1 MNKFIV
7 FVIVFSLFFVG
18 SSTFASNGQKLDCK
32 KGHLFSFVTGK
43 PCKVVNPVKLKPSS
57 PKIKFNNCSGIA
69 CTSTA
74 NA

>member
-7 FVIVFSLFFVG
+7 FCLVFSLFFVG

-43 PCKVVNPVKLKPSS
+43 PCLKVVKVIKSKPISKQHVCYGVS
-57 PKIKFNNCSGIA
+57 CFTTPEA
-69 CTSTA
+69 
-74 NA
+74 